1 MENYCSDIE
10 NILWAIDF
18 SSERKQSVWEKIQN
32 HLKSDVGEL
41 GYTALDDVAGG
52 CSNQSDRKG
61 KE

>member
-1 MENYCSDIE
+1 VDNYCSEIE
-10 NILWAIDF
+10 SILWAVDF
-18 SSERKQSVWEKIQN
+18 SSGRKQSVWEKIQS
-32 HLKSDVGEL
+32 HLKFDVDEL